1 MLSMPRIVRP
11 DLFRLRG
18 TEIGSPVRSTTGR
31 SIKRNKELARI
42 SDRILASQEIPSLS
56 CGRVEEESKMAAPK
70 KVLMITAFAALYLI
84 WGSTYLG
91 IRFAIETIP
100 PFLMAGTRFFL
111 AGLIMYAVAWSQGA
125 RRSTW
130 ADWRTSLIVG
140 ACLLLGGNGGV
151 TVSEKYIDS
160 GLASLIVT
168 TVPIYI
174 VLLGWL
180 AGMAPRPTP
189 IVWLGLAGG
198 FFGVALLLGP
208 ALRFPA
214 NSGSHPAI
222 GMSILLFSSFI
233 WSAGSL
239 YSRTAKSVSSPF
251 LAAAQQMLCGGLL
264 LVLAG
269 VVIGEP
275 RHFHPNAMSILSIGA
290 FAYLVIIG
298 AIVGFTAYI
307 WLLRHCDPAK
317 VATYAYVNPI
327 VAVLLGAAFAGE
339 TLTMRTLL
347 AASLII
353 GSVALVITVQ
363 QIKLKAAPPI
373 TAAIARADC
382 AR

>member
-1 MLSMPRIVRP
+1 MADCVRFMP
-11 DLFRLRG
+11 
-18 TEIGSPVRSTTGR
+18 
-31 SIKRNKELARI
+31 
-42 SDRILASQEIPSLS
+42 
-56 CGRVEEESKMAAPK
+56 APK
-70 KVLMITAFAALYLI
+70 KIWIIAAFAALYVI

-111 AGLIMYAVAWSQGA
+111 AGVIMYAIARAQDA

-151 TVSEKYIDS
+151 TVSEKFIGS
-160 GLASLIVT
+160 GLASLIVA

-174 VLLGWL
+174 TLLGWFV
-180 AGMAPRPTP
+180 GMAPRPKP

-198 FFGVALLLGP
+198 FLGVAILLGP
-208 ALRFPA
+208 ALRF
-214 NSGSHPAI
+214 SSGGGSHPAI
-222 GMSILLFSSFI
+222 GMSILLVSSFI

-239 YSRTAKSVSSPF
+239 YSRAAKNAASPF

-264 LVLAG
+264 LMLAG
-269 VVIGEP
+269 LLAGES
-275 RHFHPNAMSILSIGA
+275 RHFHPSTMSVLSLGA
-290 FAYLVIIG
+290 FAYLVLIG

-339 TLTMRTLL
+339 TLSARTLI
-347 AASLII
+347 AAGLII
-353 GSVALVITVQ
+353 GSVALVITAQ
-363 QIKLKAAPPI
+363 QLKLKTAPPI
-373 TAAIARADC
+373 AATVAPAEC